1 MKPSFYK
8 QIDSRWS
15 AKRYKCVGGTMSI
28 GGGGCGPTSVA
39 NVVSALVRPVS
50 PVAVMKYACKKGYV
64 IANQGTTWDGIGKLL
79 KHYGVTKFSITTSPA
94 KARNSLREGH
104 FMIAV
109 VGPSRWTRG
118 GHYIVPYKLKDNGK
132 LLISDPASYLDYR
145 QKDGGWGEFSRVV
158 KCMWYDID
166 PKDYKKKKKASKRAE
181 KKAAKKKAKET
192 PKTCTFW
199 VENFTGATIK
209 KGTKFEKIKYGKK
222 LKVKSYKDGT
232 WLIASGAYK
241 GFRISEKVLSKYKPY
256 KATFKV
262 IREGG
267 ANVRKGY
274 TTKSEKISTIRKG
287 ELVVCSKKKGDWAY
301 LPAYKG
307 WVKIKNSKNVYL
319 KKIK

>member
-50 PVAVMKYACKKGYV
+50 PITVMKYACKKGYV

-118 GHYIVPYKLKDNGK
+118 GHYIVPYLLKDNGK
-132 LLISDPASYLDYR
+132 ILISDPASYTDYR
-145 QKDGGWGEFSRVV
+145 QKDGGWAEFSRAV

-166 PKDYKKKKKASKRAE
+166 PKDYPKGKKKKTKKQEEKRQ
-181 KKAAKKKAKET
+181 KKET
-192 PKTCTFW
+192 AKTCTFW
-199 VENFTGATIK
+199 VGKSAGADAK
-209 KGTKFEKIKYGKK
+209 KGEKVVHIKYKKK
-222 LKVKSYKDGT
+222 LKVKSYKNGT
-232 WLIASGAYK
+232 WLIASGKYR
-241 GFRISEKVLSKYKPY
+241 GFRISEKALSKYKPY

-262 IREGG
+262 VRENG

-274 TTKSEKISTIRKG
+274 TTKSEKISTIEKG
-287 ELVVCSKKKGDWAY
+287 TLVICSKIRGDWVY
-301 LPAYKG
+301 IPAYKG
-307 WVKIKNSKNVYL
+307 WIKTKNKDKTYL
-319 KKIK
+319 KIVK

>member
-39 NVVSALVRPVS
+39 NVVNALVKPVS

-79 KHYGVTKFSITTSPA
+79 KHYGITKFTITTNPA
-94 KARNSLREGH
+94 EAKKSLKEGH

-132 LLISDPASYLDYR
+132 ILISDPASYTDYR
-145 QKDGGWGEFSRVV
+145 QKDGGWAEFSRVV

-166 PKDYKKKKKASKRAE
+166 PKDYPKGKKKKSK
-181 KKAAKKKAKET
+181 KET
-192 PKTCTFW
+192 AKTCTFW
-199 VENFTGATIK
+199 VGKSAGADAK
-209 KGTKFEKIKYGKK
+209 KGEKVVHIKYKKK
-222 LKVKSYKDGT
+222 LKVKSYKNGT
-232 WLIASGAYK
+232 WLIASGKYK
-241 GFRISEKVLSKYKPY
+241 GFRISEKALSKYKPY

-262 IREGG
+262 VRENG

-274 TTKSEKISTIRKG
+274 TTKSEKISTVEKG
-287 ELVVCSKKKGDWAY
+287 TLVICSKIRGDWVY
-301 LPAYKG
+301 IPAYKG
-307 WVKIKNSKNVYL
+307 WIKTKNKDKTYL
-319 KKIK
+319 KIVK

>member
-118 GHYIVPYKLKDNGK
+118 GHYIVPYKLKDSGK
-132 LLISDPASYLDYR
+132 ILISDPASYTDYR
-145 QKDGGWGEFSRVV
+145 QKDGGWAEFSRAV

-166 PKDYKKKKKASKRAE
+166 PKDYPKGKKKKTKKQEE
-181 KKAAKKKAKET
+181 KKQKKET
-192 PKTCTFW
+192 AKTCTFW
-199 VENFTGATIK
+199 VGKSAGADAK
-209 KGTKFEKIKYGKK
+209 KGEKVVHIKYKKK
-222 LKVKSYKDGT
+222 LKVKSYKNGI
-232 WLIASGAYK
+232 WLIASGKYK
-241 GFRISEKVLSKYKPY
+241 GFRISEKALSKYKPY

-262 IREGG
+262 VAEEGLRVRE
-267 ANVRKGY
+267 GY
-274 TTKSEKISTIRKG
+274 TTSSRVLKTIPPKT
-287 ELVVCSKKKGDWAY
+287 LVICSKKKGDWVY
-301 LPAYKG
+301 IPAYKG

>member
-118 GHYIVPYKLKDNGK
+118 GHYIVPYKLKDSGK
-132 LLISDPASYLDYR
+132 ILISDPASYTDYR
-145 QKDGGWGEFSRVV
+145 QKDGGWAEFSRAV

-166 PKDYKKKKKASKRAE
+166 PKDYPKGKKKKTKKQEE
-181 KKAAKKKAKET
+181 KKQKKET
-192 PKTCTFW
+192 AKTCTFW
-199 VENFTGATIK
+199 VGKSVGADAK
-209 KGTKFEKIKYGKK
+209 KGEKVVHIKYKKK
-222 LKVKSYKDGT
+222 LKVKSYKNGT